1 MPTAVHL
8 SDSSVGMQR
17 RLEEAYAP
25 VIQVLK
31 YLVNPSL
38 QEGAGAVLAQQ
49 GGLPAEAA
57 NQAKAGILNVSNP
70 HCVDFG
76 TNLCLERGCTL
87 LQLCVGFDMPHKQC
101 YSQAAFAGVTVKCDP

>member
-1 MPTAVHL
+1 MCICL
-8 SDSSVGMQR
+8 VGVQR

-49 GGLPAEAA
+49 GGLPADAA
-57 NQAKAGILNVSNP
+57 NQAKAGILNVSKP
-70 HCVDFG
+70 HCTDFDS
-76 TNLCLERGCTL
+76 NLCLLHGRTM
-87 LQLCVGFDMPHKQC
+87 LQLCVAFDMPHKQ
-101 YSQAAFAGVTVKCDP
+101 